1 MHDVPRAS
9 RPDADDVAGKYSVHG
24 VVPSMSP
31 SSGALRPSVRQT
43 PRFSA
48 EADELFD
55 MPSMNPEP
63 VWRTLEEYSNF
74 HEFQKSLH
82 DEFPP
87 GTSERPATLDRR
99 EFLSLVSASL
109 ALAGLTSCA
118 PSVPEKIV
126 PYVKQPEEIV
136 PGKPLFFASAFP
148 LSGYGLGVLVES
160 HMGRPT
166 KIEGNPDHPASL
178 GATDAFAQAS
188 ILSLYDPERSKVILN
203 AGRISTWDAF
213 ITALAT
219 ELEAKRLNKGE
230 GLRILT
236 QTVTSPTLASQLGQ
250 ILQQF
255 PSAQWHQYEPINL
268 DNVRA
273 ASRMAF
279 GRYVDTLYHFDK
291 ADVILCLDA
300 DFLMSM
306 HGHVRHARE
315 FALRRRP
322 QPAEKKMNRLYVLES
337 TPSITGAKADHRR
350 AVRSSDIYGFAAQIS
365 DALDGKGANG
375 DAWIDSLVT
384 DLQSARGRSL
394 VIAGPEQQPEVHA
407 LVYAIN
413 ARLGNVGQ
421 TLEYTEPVEA
431 SPVEQLESL
440 KQLTRDMQNGAV
452 DLILVIGGNPVYSS
466 PADLEFS
473 KHFANVRTRIH
484 LGIYEDETTDVCDWH
499 IPETHYLESW
509 GDIRSDDG
517 TTTIM
522 QPLINPLYDGKSA
535 YQVLSAM
542 LGQPT
547 RSTYEI
553 VKEAWGI
560 DEKTWRKAVHDGV
573 APNSPPKL
581 GGVPFARSSANG
593 GVVLREST
601 PALRASPPNL
611 GGELEIVFRPDPTIY
626 DGRFSNNA
634 WLQELPKPLTKIVWD
649 NVALL
654 SPVTA
659 QRFSVKNEDVI
670 EIKHDGRTLR
680 TPVWISPGHA
690 PDSITLFL
698 GYGRTRAG
706 TLGSNRGYNANSI
719 RTSSA
724 PWLGKNVEIRKTSDR
739 YPIVSTQSHFL
750 MENRHLVRRAT
761 VAAYTEHPDFAREEV
776 ESPPRELS
784 LYPEYPPEDYAWGL
798 AIDLSTCIGCNACV
812 VACQAENN
820 IPVVGKTQAANSRE
834 MHWLRIDTYYE
845 GNVEQPETLFQPM
858 LCQHCEK
865 APCEP
870 VCPVAAT
877 THSNEGLNEMTYNRC
892 VGTRYCSNNC
902 PYKVRRFN
910 FFDFHANEG
919 ASMALLYNPDVT
931 VRSRGVMEKCT
942 YCVQRINHARIEAKI
957 EDRSIRDGEIVTACQ
972 QACPA
977 DAIVFGNIAD
987 SNSRVAKLKAEPR
1000 NYGVL
1005 AELNTRPRT
1014 TYLAK
1019 ITNPNPEVAKL

>member
-1 MHDVPRAS
+1 MHDVPRTS
-9 RPDADDVAGKYSVHG
+9 RPNADDVARKHALYGM
-24 VVPSMSP
+24 VPSMSP
-31 SSGALRPSVRQT
+31 SSGALQPSVGQT
-43 PRFSA
+43 HRFST
-48 EADELFD
+48 EADELLD
-55 MPSMNPEP
+55 MPSMSREP

-87 GTSERPATLDRR
+87 GSSERPATLDRR

-118 PSVPEKIV
+118 PTVPEKIV
-126 PYVKQPEEIV
+126 PYVTQPEEIV
-136 PGKPLFFASAFP
+136 PGKPLFFATAFP
-148 LSGYGLGVLVES
+148 LGGYGLGVLAES

-203 AGRISTWDAF
+203 GGISTWDAF
-213 ITALAT
+213 ITALAI

-236 QTVTSPTLASQLGQ
+236 ETVTSPTLASQLRQ

-279 GRYVDTLYHFDK
+279 GRYLDTRYYFDK
-291 ADVILCLDA
+291 ADIILSLDA

-322 QPAEKKMNRLYVLES
+322 QPGENKMNRLYVLES

-350 AVRSSDIYGFAAQIS
+350 AVRSSDIYRMAARIA
-365 DALDGKGANG
+365 DTLDGKGASG
-375 DAWIDSLVT
+375 DAWIDSVVT
-384 DLQSARGRSL
+384 DLQSTRGRSL
-394 VIAGPEQQPEVHA
+394 IIAGPQQQPEVHA
-407 LVYAIN
+407 LAYAMN

-421 TLEYTEPVEA
+421 TVEYIEPVEP

-440 KQLTRDMQNGAV
+440 KQLTQDMQNGAV
-452 DLILVIGGNPVYSS
+452 DLILVIGANPVYSA

-484 LGIYEDETTDVCDWH
+484 LGIYEDETSELCQWH

-522 QPLINPLYDGKSA
+522 QPLINPLYGGKSA
-535 YQVLSAM
+535 YEVLSAM

-553 VKEAWGI
+553 VKEAWGP
-560 DEKTWRKAVHDGV
+560 DEKTWRRAVHDGV
-573 APNSPPKL
+573 AGLPNSPLKL
-581 GGVPFARSSANG
+581 GGVARSA
-593 GVVLREST
+593 GVVSQET
-601 PALRASPPNL
+601 TTAPPSI
-611 GGELEIVFRPDPTIY
+611 EIVFRPDPTIY
-626 DGRFSNNA
+626 DGRFANSA
-634 WLQELPKPLTKIVWD
+634 WLQELPKPLTKLVWD

-654 SPVTA
+654 SPATA
-659 QRFSVKNEDVI
+659 QRLSVNNEDVV
-670 EIKHDGRTLR
+670 EIKHDGRTIR
-680 TPVWISPGHA
+680 APVWISPGHA
-690 PDSITLFL
+690 PNSMTLFL

-719 RTSSA
+719 RTSSS
-724 PWLGKNVEIRKTSDR
+724 PWVAQNVEIRKTGDR
-739 YPIVSTQSHFL
+739 YSVVSTQSHFL
-750 MENRHLVRRAT
+750 MENRHLVRRTT
-761 VAAYTEHPDFAREEV
+761 VAGYAEHPDFAREEV
-776 ESPPRELS
+776 EAPPRELS
-784 LYPEYPPEDYAWGL
+784 LYPEYPPEEYAWGM

-942 YCVQRINHARIEAKI
+942 YCVQRINHARIEAKK
-957 EDRSIRDGEIVTACQ
+957 EDRSIRDGEVVTACQ
-972 QACPA
+972 QVCPA

-1019 ITNPNPEVAKL
+1019 ITNPNPELAKL